1 VTLPSVF
8 GCQVCSTLEKQ
19 NVPKSKVFFGAKCA
33 SANALAQNEKLP
45 LIWLNI
51 YKNSTRFALKVCK
64 QFFLLKWSL

>member
-33 SANALAQNEKLP
+33 SANLTKMPQNDQKNNLVPNDLQIP
-45 LIWLNI
+45 L
-51 YKNSTRFALKVCK
+51 
-64 QFFLLKWSL
+64 Q